1 MRAADAEA
9 YRTRANAEADRDQAK
24 LNAEAEAFRKR
35 ALAEA
40 DRDQAKLAAEADAFI
55 STTLAE
61 ADAQAARVR
70 ADAAAHAERSTADG
84 QADAN
89 TALADSLRE
98 GNQELIAASRIIE
111 ELPEL
116 VGAASLGIAGSSL
129 TVLNGAARGHVG
141 EAQPDP
147 PRTARWPLP
156 GPRCPPR
163 CRSGAHDHLRQFG
176 RRSRLLHH
184 VMTVVGIN
192 V

>member
-129 TVLNGAARGHVG
+129 TVLNGAAGVTAARPSRTHRG
-141 EAQPDP
+141 
-147 PRTARWPLP
+147 LP
-156 GPRCPPR
+156 GGRFLAL
-163 CRSGAHDHLRQFG
+163 GAPHAAGQVPTITFG
-176 RRSRLLHH
+176 SLGG
-184 VMTVVGIN
+184 VPDFFTM
-192 V
+192 